1 MPFGCQY
8 IILWKYAISKTFG
21 KTKDKT
27 ITIQPSQKLIIGIK
41 FTIATT
47 ITLTT
52 LEIAHMTI
60 LHTWNSEIFSAT
72 TALTGTITGILIS
85 QKK

>member
-1 MPFGCQY
+1 MANW
-8 IILWKYAISKTFG
+8 IKKALTRKITIKTTQ
-21 KTKDKT
+21 KHKPKT

-52 LEIAHMTI
+52 LQIAHMAFVGR
-60 LHTWNSEIFSAT
+60 WNSKIFACI
-72 TALTGTITGILIS
+72 LGLIGTVSGVLIS
-85 QKK
+85 QHA